1 MATPS
6 PALDLRNDAGPAPA
20 LTLDA
25 LRARGAQRLA
35 PLRFAFAQAL
45 ARRSAAHQGP
55 VRQLLDARLAQAL
68 ADCAAQCGQA
78 LAGAG
83 PAGARPAAHGQPG
96 PLGDL
101 VRLLDGQPGA
111 ALAGAQDASIAAP
124 QPGPRAEL
132 KSLQQFR
139 STWARLSVDR
149 QLSRS
154 LAQLPQNPGP
164 LNSQLL
170 ALRSLQLMQNI
181 APGYLQGFVAQV
193 EALLWLE
200 GAGVGPAPVNG
211 KKNRKLSLAAGPGPA
226 SARS

>member
-1 MATPS
+1 MAPLR
-6 PALDLRNDAGPAPA
+6 PALDVRTDAGPAPA

-45 ARRSAAHQGP
+45 ARRAAAHQGP
-55 VRQLLDARLAQAL
+55 VRELLDARLALAL

-111 ALAGAQDASIAAP
+111 ALAGAQDASTAAP
-124 QPGPRAEL
+124 QPGPPAEL
-132 KSLQQFR
+132 KSLQQSR

-170 ALRSLQLMQNI
+170 ALRSLQLMQDI
-181 APGYLQGFVAQV
+181 APAYLQGFVAQV
-193 EALLWLE
+193 ETLLWLE
-200 GAGVGPAPVNG
+200 DASQGAAPLPG
-211 KKNRKLSLAAGPGPA
+211 KRRRPLAATGSGLPL
-226 SARS
+226 ARS